1 MGFHILALVLITASI
16 AILSPCTPGRTDPQ
30 TGRVRVLYV
39 GQWYF
44 GGKPLYLVEDPLLR
58 TSIVP
63 YHDFGAQLDQIRRY
77 MHLRY
82 PRTKGHMT
90 DSYDMV
96 IFSNIQLLAF
106 TPRQIQMAAEAVLED
121 GLGYMMSGGHTSF
134 GGTTDSYPSW
144 EGSWIGEIL
153 PVGLIDGQY
162 MKPYYFDLVVTDA
175 ENELMASLPW
185 SAIPPFSYSLNAVTV
200 RQGGQLLAKTRVDG
214 WPILAYGDFG
224 KGRTLA
230 FMTPFM
236 DSDLDNY
243 NMREWGY
250 FEDLCANIAYYGA
263 GIDLPDDHV
272 TVHELRKLFRSYHD
286 HALLFLSMV
295 EFIDRFGVSTGPLE
309 DMLEEVEGIRAS
321 SYEAYISQEYGES
334 SRLMRDALEGLK
346 EGSGRAVEI
355 KNRALLWVYV
365 IEYLVVT
372 ATLMVTGSLVWTL
385 MVRRRLYRDVAS
397 TRMVG

>member
-1 MGFHILALVLITASI
+1 MIAIWLAL
-16 AILSPCTPGRTDPQ
+16 LSPATLARTDPQ

-44 GGKPLYLVEDPLLR
+44 GGKPLYLVEDPLLQ

-77 MHLRY
+77 MRLRY
-82 PRTKGHMT
+82 PRTKTQMT

-106 TPRQIQMAAEAVLED
+106 TPEQIQMAAESVLDE
-121 GLGYMMSGGHTSF
+121 GLGYMMTGGHTSF

-144 EGSWIGEIL
+144 EGSWIGDIL
-153 PVGLIDGQY
+153 PVGLIDGNY
-162 MKPYYFDLVVTDA
+162 MKPYHFNLMVSDP

-185 SAIPPFSYSLNAVTV
+185 SVIPPFSYSLNAVNV
-200 RQGGQLLAKTRVDG
+200 RQEGHLLAETRIDG

-224 KGRTLA
+224 SGRTLA

-263 GIDLPDDHV
+263 RIELPDDHV

-286 HALLFLSMV
+286 HALLLLSMV
-295 EFIDRFGVSTGPLE
+295 EFIDRFGVNTGPLE
-309 DMLEEVEGIRAS
+309 DILGEAEEIRAS
-321 SYEAYISQEYGES
+321 SYSAYISQNYDTS
-334 SRLMRDALEGLK
+334 SMLMKEALDDLK
-346 EGSGRAVEI
+346 EGSSRAIEI
-355 KNRALLWVYV
+355 KNRALLWVYT

-385 MVRRRLYRDVAS
+385 MIRRRLYREVAS
-397 TRMVG
+397 TRLVE